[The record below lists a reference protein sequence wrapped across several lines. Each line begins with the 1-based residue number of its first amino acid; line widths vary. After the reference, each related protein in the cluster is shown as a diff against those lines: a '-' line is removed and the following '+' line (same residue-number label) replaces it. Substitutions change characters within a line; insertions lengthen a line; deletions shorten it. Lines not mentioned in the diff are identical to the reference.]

1 MSLPS
6 QNARIIGTRATV
18 MSRRRR
24 RRRGRSRLPR
34 ILLAAL
40 AAFGIWLF
48 WPAGGPSEAERQ
60 AQAASQETG
69 LEGGE
74 AGVLASN
81 QRTPTIMQEQ
91 RQEQRPAESQPAPV
105 VQPVDRTAPTRPLP
119 PPVVIDQTGVN
130 PSLPGRGTITGSLP
144 HESPAPRTSPAQTQ
158 PQTQNQ
164 TQAPAQAQRPGQ
176 QPSATNSDGSVR
188 YDSPQVA
195 RLALRAEQEIARANP
210 IEGRKL
216 LSDALRDPSAS
227 LTDRRML
234 RERLTALNED
244 LVFGPRVT
252 PGDPIA
258 FSYEIQRG
266 DVLSTLVR
274 RQKLGIDWRLIT
286 HVNRLERPER
296 IRAGQ
301 RIKLVRGP
309 FHAVV
314 SKNDYRL
321 DLYWGD
327 PDRPSDWLFIRS
339 FPVGLGEDDG
349 TPIGTF
355 VVRSDSRL
363 VNPAWTNPRTGER
376 FAADD
381 PKNPIGEYWI
391 GLDGVGAA
399 SIHTGYGIHG
409 TIEPDSIGSDR
420 SMGCVRML
428 DEDIKLLYGM
438 LAEGPTRVVI
448 QP

>member
-24 RRRGRSRLPR
+24 RRRGRNWLPR
-34 ILLAAL
+34 LLLVAMAAIV
-40 AAFGIWLF
+40 AWLF
-48 WPAGGPSEAERQ
+48 WPSGTGEREPQ
-60 AQAASQETG
+60 AQNDTATEPA
-69 LEGGE
+69 
-74 AGVLASN
+74 VLASN
-81 QRTPTIMQEQ
+81 QRMPTREDVRPVEPAPRPSEPAERTTPT
-91 RQEQRPAESQPAPV
+91 RA
-105 VQPVDRTAPTRPLP
+105 LP
-119 PPVVIDQTGVN
+119 PPVVIDQTGAN
-130 PSLPGRGTITGSLP
+130 QLAAQPTPTQQPGRGTITGALP
-144 HESPAPRTSPAQTQ
+144 HESPARPATTTQAEPRP
-158 PQTQNQ
+158 
-164 TQAPAQAQRPGQ
+164 QAPAG
-176 QPSATNSDGSVR
+176 DGTIR
-188 YDSPQVA
+188 YDSPQVV
-195 RLALRAEQEIARANP
+195 RLAQRAEQEIARANP
-210 IEGRKL
+210 VEGRKL
-216 LSDALRDPSAS
+216 LSDALREPSAS

-274 RQKLGIDWRLIT
+274 RQKLGVDWRLIT

-314 SKNDYRL
+314 SKEAYRL

-381 PKNPIGEYWI
+381 PMNPIGEYWI

-409 TIEPDSIGSDR
+409 TIEPDSIGADR

-428 DEDIKLLYGM
+428 DDDIKLLYGM
-438 LAEGPTRVVI
+438 LVEGPTRVVI